1 MSTNRDLVDYF
12 IGEFYSGKLAN
23 LELLV
28 TEDFMFKMVGFP
40 KLNFKK
46 FVKMANATSNLV
58 KLNIQE
64 IVSADDLT
72 FEMKYLLDVM
82 IFKGGFDK
90 EIYGNIT
97 VVVRD
102 GLLDKILVTASR
114 KVKNLEKYM
123 LDD

>member
-1 MSTNRDLVDYF
+1 MSTNKDLVDYF

-28 TEDFMFKMVGFP
+28 TEDFMFKMAGFP

-46 FVKMANATSNLV
+46 FVKMANVTSNFV

-90 EIYGNIT
+90 EIYGDIT

>member
-1 MSTNRDLVDYF
+1 MSTNKDLVDYF

-46 FVKMANATSNLV
+46 FVKMASAISNLV
-58 KLNIQE
+58 KLNILE
-64 IVSADDLT
+64 IGSVDDQT
-72 FEMKYLLDVM
+72 FEMNYLLDVM

-90 EIYGNIT
+90 EIYGEIT
-97 VVVRD
+97 VVVKD
-102 GLLDKILVTASR
+102 GLLEKILVTASR
-114 KVKNLEKYM
+114 KVKNLEKHM
-123 LDD
+123 LDE